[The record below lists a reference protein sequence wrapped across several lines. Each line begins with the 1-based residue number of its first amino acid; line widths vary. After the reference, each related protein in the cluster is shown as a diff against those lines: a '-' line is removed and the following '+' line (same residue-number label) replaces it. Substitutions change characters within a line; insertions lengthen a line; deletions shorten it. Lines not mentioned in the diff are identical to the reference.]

1 MAEESKKLSFNPET
15 GKWENIPEEEKI
27 RNNKNFKV
35 GGKTVAV
42 LYTYKPFWSVYDT
55 VLLVADGKEAHYTVT
70 PYQRYVDFSKADNQE
85 YDYYGAIANQRVRYD
100 LALRNPELV
109 PRYEDNIFGLGIQPV
124 FDDVEM
130 AKDYAERTRNKIVAT
145 PKEILGNYF
154 VFLNKPQAEYTR
166 NDYITMEDYPIPNM
180 FNNIT
185 YRVPVYLTSQAD
197 MFSVVDTLKDEGYD
211 IKGDGVKIVWY
222 IDFDKEENAKNFARR
237 LHDLMVDNSKLSK
250 PYSDLLDLF
259 RNPNPKIDEQ
269 LYRRID
275 TMEEYTKSMSRYR
288 DGAFDAT
295 LEGKNIFTLDR
306 ITKDLPQ
313 TEIASVRYDNGK
325 ITFAGKDGNTYRLE
339 HLSEESIKN
348 LINIERNIIESEERA
363 RSPKDIPYY
372 YSVFDLTED
381 YMKEEYDKASVT
393 DDKARF
399 LELAKEADWDYNLST
414 DLIYKSPLR
423 KEGDEIIAK
432 DNKYTVV
439 YNKNNGESYHIY
451 RNITEQDV
459 RDLIISS
466 SSKLDLG
473 DNPTAD
479 VKNLASLMEKEKAV
493 NETNVTPEK
502 VSFDN
507 KEDLKAYITDYCE
520 KHGWDSDLNHI
531 DVSKITDM
539 SELFMYTEF
548 NGDISEWDV
557 SNVTDMS
564 EMFAFSDF
572 NGDISKWNVSNV
584 TDMSEMFALNVFN
597 GDISNWNVS
606 NVKDMSVMF
615 YRTPFNQPINDWD
628 VSNVKNMT
636 AMFSHSKFDQPINSW
651 DTGHVT
657 NMSWMF
663 AKTPFNQPL
672 DKWDVSNVKDMS
684 YMFKLS
690 SFNQPIDKWDTSKVE
705 DMSWMFADNKALE
718 KMPDWKLSPSVVL
731 EDMFAGT
738 KFEGQEESL
747 KRSIPEKVSFDNKEA
762 LKAYITDYCN
772 NHGWDSD
779 LNHIDVSKITDM
791 SGLFMFTKFNGDIS
805 KWDVSNVKDMSQM
818 FYNSKFNQPLDKW
831 NTGNVKT
838 MERMFYDSNFNH
850 PLDNWNVSKVENMS
864 YMFKLS
870 SFNQPIDN
878 WDVSNVKDMS
888 YMFEDNK
895 ALEKMP
901 DWKLDPSIITKYMFA
916 ETKFSGKEFQYKVE
930 DNSKIKFLHKEDLN
944 NYIFD
949 YCNKHGWDSDLN
961 HIDVSGITDMSY
973 LFYST
978 TFTGDISKWNTSN
991 VVNMNSMFSYS
1002 QFNGDISNWDVSK
1015 VKDMRFMFEESP
1027 FSQSLDKWDMSNVRD
1042 VSHMFANTPLEGK
1055 ELKLKNNTHMESRS
1069 YTLPEEKEQ
1078 GMAKEPSA
1086 ATTVS
1091 DLYSPEAV
1099 VARIKARISASMK
1112 TGNIPLSS
1120 LTTAVATKFK
1130 QLYSDARN
1138 LTTTSDTREVSLD
1151 VDCRYAFDKA
1161 LAYASKHDGKWLNIK
1176 DNAYP
1181 ITIPFNSPLT
1191 HYGAVLSALTSQ
1203 EKGYA
1208 TNVFCGAESLKQMGI
1223 ELKKGEQPISVP
1235 IDNIDGQMIKK
1246 LYNIDQ
1252 TTMSKD
1258 LPTKYN
1264 QYFTKYSSKAKP
1276 ESLYLHKCHEA
1287 YIHGREGQ
1295 MLRMFRMGYRFVA
1308 FDNDAKAIENA
1319 LSGKDFNHNHRSV
1332 NTIDVYESKYDRTLG
1347 GLVMSINSKYMEQV
1361 IANISP
1367 EVGKISIHD
1376 AKNMIENNNTPDKVY
1391 DLFHDFIQFRADN
1404 FGVKIESC
1412 DYARTYF
1419 DSENNTLYLRGI
1431 TDYSKPKSI
1440 IDKEVELGNI
1450 FRALA
1455 DMAQKR
1461 IGLHNL
1467 GLDNLKPEDAK
1478 KYSALLSEISA
1489 GSHLLQRNLP
1499 ARISDENKPLIPYW
1513 RKELR
1518 ENPNIKV
1525 IIEKGVNNI
1534 HEMMTTTKIQKY
1546 GENMSVSG
1554 VVNRKPRLM
1563 TITEDL
1569 GGNINYVNHE
1579 ATIVYDPKKNRADVL
1594 LPTGASP
1601 YSFNEIAGMEKD
1613 VFTKA
1618 LSAKGINEIN
1628 FFNRDGYCAMRYPN
1642 IYFDKKNIEVVTV
1655 KNGNVIK
1662 IGDVDV
1668 KDEIERTSKVKIN
1681 NVILIRNDDRRFE
1694 LCIYPDGEK
1703 PLSIEPEFDDIDKF
1717 FKILKMPNKNESS
1730 LLREA
1735 MGQKYYYKA
1744 QEHPEIKTSLLE
1756 PSVSDEIKNRL
1767 DKVVVTKD
1775 YNTNK
1780 PILIASI
1787 DGELQPVTNIS
1798 VDQYQRMWLVE
1809 SEEYRSDYKYALAS
1823 KVFAEKLNLANSEKS
1838 DISVDTNDT
1847 QEKKPEPVSVQ
1858 SAKGSVENGE
1868 GEEQQDTTPEET
1880 IEQDE
1885 KKEIRRG
1892 GRGR

>member
-1 MAEESKKLSFNPET
+1 MKKVIVIVAKIKNHKTMAEESKKLSFNPKT

-70 PYQRYVDFSKADNQE
+70 KYQRDVNFSKADNQE

-109 PRYEDNIFGLGIQPV
+109 PRYEDNIIGLGIQPV

-197 MFSVVDTLKDEGYD
+197 MVSVVDTLKDEGYD
-211 IKGDGVKIVWY
+211 IKGDGVKIVWH
-222 IDFDKEENAKNFARR
+222 IDFDKEENAKNFARH

-259 RNPNPKIDEQ
+259 RNPNPKADEQ

-325 ITFAGKDGNTYRLE
+325 ITFTGKDGNTYRLE

-423 KEGDEIIAK
+423 KDGDEIIAK

-459 RDLIISS
+459 RDLIVSS

-479 VKNLASLMEKEKAV
+479 VKNLASLIEKEKAV
-493 NETNVTPEK
+493 NETNVIPEK

-507 KEDLKAYITDYCE
+507 KEDLKAYITDYCN

-531 DVSKITDM
+531 DVSRITDM
-539 SELFMYTEF
+539 SDLFKHTEF
-548 NGDISEWDV
+548 NGDISQWDT
-557 SNVTDMS
+557 SNVQNMS
-564 EMFAFSDF
+564 KMFADTPF
-572 NGDISKWNVSNV
+572 NQPIG
-584 TDMSEMFALNVFN
+584 
-597 GDISNWNVS
+597 NWNTSKVT
-606 NVKDMSVMF
+606 NMEFMF
-615 YRTPFNQPINDWD
+615 CDSAFNQPINDWD
-628 VSNVKNMT
+628 ISNVTSTRN
-636 AMFSHSKFDQPINSW
+636 
-651 DTGHVT
+651 
-657 NMSWMF
+657 MF
-663 AKTPFNQPL
+663 AYTDFNQPL
-672 DKWDVSNVKDMS
+672 DKWNTSNVTNMAG
-684 YMFKLS
+684 MFYRTL
-690 SFNQPIDKWDTSKVE
+690 FNQPLDNWNISKVE
-705 DMSWMFADNKALE
+705 DMSWMFEENK
-718 KMPDWKLSPSVVL
+718 
-731 EDMFAGT
+731 T
-738 KFEGQEESL
+738 
-747 KRSIPEKVSFDNKEA
+747 
-762 LKAYITDYCN
+762 
-772 NHGWDSD
+772 
-779 LNHIDVSKITDM
+779 
-791 SGLFMFTKFNGDIS
+791 
-805 KWDVSNVKDMSQM
+805 
-818 FYNSKFNQPLDKW
+818 
-831 NTGNVKT
+831 
-838 MERMFYDSNFNH
+838 
-850 PLDNWNVSKVENMS
+850 
-864 YMFKLS
+864 
-870 SFNQPIDN
+870 
-878 WDVSNVKDMS
+878 
-888 YMFEDNK
+888 
-895 ALEKMP
+895 LEKMP

-930 DNSKIKFLHKEDLN
+930 DNSKIKFLYKEDLN

-961 HIDVSGITDMSY
+961 HIDVSGISDMSY

-1086 ATTVS
+1086 AKVAS

-1130 QLYSDARN
+1130 QLYSGARN

-1191 HYGAVLSALTSQ
+1191 HYGAVLSALTAQ

-1287 YIHGREGQ
+1287 YIHGQEGQ
-1295 MLRMFRMGYRFVA
+1295 MLRMFRLGDRFVA

-1319 LSGKDFNHNHRSV
+1319 LSGKDFNYNHRRV
-1332 NTIDVYESKYDRTLG
+1332 NTSDVYESKYDRTLG

-1361 IANISP
+1361 IAHISP

-1391 DLFHDFIQFRADN
+1391 DLFHDFIQSRADN
-1404 FGVKIESC
+1404 FGVKVESC
-1412 DYARTYF
+1412 DYARTHF

-1440 IDKEVELGNI
+1440 IDKEAELGNI

-1499 ARISDENKPLIPYW
+1499 ARISDENKSLIPYW

-1518 ENPNIKV
+1518 ENPNIKA

-1569 GGNINYVNHE
+1569 GGNINYINHE

-1703 PLSIEPEFDDIDKF
+1703 PLSIEPDFDDIDKF

-1838 DISVDTNDT
+1838 DISVDTNDK

-1868 GEEQQDTTPEET
+1868 GDEQQDTTPDET

-1885 KKEIRRG
+1885 NKQVRRG

>member
-1 MAEESKKLSFNPET
+1 MAEESKKLSFNPQT
-15 GKWENIPEEEKI
+15 GRWENIPEEDKI

-166 NDYITMEDYPIPNM
+166 NDYITMVDYPIPNM

-211 IKGDGVKIVWY
+211 IKGDGVKVVWY

-237 LHDLMVDNSKLSK
+237 LHDLMVDNSNLSK

-259 RNPNPKIDEQ
+259 RNPNPKADEQ

-288 DGAFDAT
+288 DGAFDST

-325 ITFAGKDGNTYRLE
+325 ITFIGKDGNTYRLE

-363 RSPKDIPYY
+363 RSPKEIPYY

-439 YNKNNGESYHIY
+439 YNKNNGESYHVY
-451 RNITEQDV
+451 RNITEQNV

-473 DNPTAD
+473 GNPTAD
-479 VKNLASLMEKEKAV
+479 VKNLASLIEKEKAV
-493 NETNVTPEK
+493 NETNV
-502 VSFDN
+502 
-507 KEDLKAYITDYCE
+507 
-520 KHGWDSDLNHI
+520 
-531 DVSKITDM
+531 
-539 SELFMYTEF
+539 
-548 NGDISEWDV
+548 
-557 SNVTDMS
+557 
-564 EMFAFSDF
+564 
-572 NGDISKWNVSNV
+572 
-584 TDMSEMFALNVFN
+584 
-597 GDISNWNVS
+597 
-606 NVKDMSVMF
+606 
-615 YRTPFNQPINDWD
+615 
-628 VSNVKNMT
+628 
-636 AMFSHSKFDQPINSW
+636 
-651 DTGHVT
+651 
-657 NMSWMF
+657 
-663 AKTPFNQPL
+663 
-672 DKWDVSNVKDMS
+672 
-684 YMFKLS
+684 
-690 SFNQPIDKWDTSKVE
+690 
-705 DMSWMFADNKALE
+705 
-718 KMPDWKLSPSVVL
+718 
-731 EDMFAGT
+731 
-738 KFEGQEESL
+738 
-747 KRSIPEKVSFDNKEA
+747 IPEKVSFDNKEP
-762 LKAYITDYCN
+762 LKAYIT
-772 NHGWDSD
+772 
-779 LNHIDVSKITDM
+779 
-791 SGLFMFTKFNGDIS
+791 
-805 KWDVSNVKDMSQM
+805 
-818 FYNSKFNQPLDKW
+818 
-831 NTGNVKT
+831 
-838 MERMFYDSNFNH
+838 
-850 PLDNWNVSKVENMS
+850 
-864 YMFKLS
+864 
-870 SFNQPIDN
+870 
-878 WDVSNVKDMS
+878 
-888 YMFEDNK
+888 
-895 ALEKMP
+895 
-901 DWKLDPSIITKYMFA
+901 
-916 ETKFSGKEFQYKVE
+916 
-930 DNSKIKFLHKEDLN
+930 
-944 NYIFD
+944 D

-1055 ELKLKNNTHMESRS
+1055 ELKLKNNTHMKSKS

-1086 ATTVS
+1086 ATTAS

-1130 QLYSDARN
+1130 QLYSGARN

-1161 LAYASKHDGKWLNIK
+1161 LAYASKHNGKWLNIK

-1191 HYGAVLSALTSQ
+1191 HYGAVLSALTAQ

-1235 IDNIDGQMIKK
+1235 IDNLDGQMIKK

-1287 YIHGREGQ
+1287 YIYGQEGQ
-1295 MLRMFRMGYRFVA
+1295 MLRMFRLGDRFVA

-1319 LSGKDFNHNHRSV
+1319 LSGKDFNYNHRRV
-1332 NTIDVYESKYDRTLG
+1332 NTSDVYESKYDRTLG

-1361 IANISP
+1361 IAHISP

-1391 DLFHDFIQFRADN
+1391 DLFHDFIQSRADN
-1404 FGVKIESC
+1404 FGVKVEPC
-1412 DYARTYF
+1412 DYARTHF
-1419 DSENNTLYLRGI
+1419 DSENNILYLRGI

-1518 ENPNIKV
+1518 ENPNIKA

-1569 GGNINYVNHE
+1569 GGNINYINHE

-1703 PLSIEPEFDDIDKF
+1703 PLSIEPDFDDIDKF

-1809 SEEYRSDYKYALAS
+1809 SEEYRTDYKYALAS

-1858 SAKGSVENGE
+1858 SANGSVENGE
-1868 GEEQQDTTPEET
+1868 GEEKQDTTPDET

-1885 KKEIRRG
+1885 KKEIHRG

>member
-1 MAEESKKLSFNPET
+1 MAEESKKLSFNPKT
-15 GKWENIPEEEKI
+15 GRWGNLPEEEKI

-35 GGKTVAV
+35 GDKTVAV

-70 PYQRYVDFSKADNQE
+70 PYQRDVNFSKADNQE

-145 PKEILGNYF
+145 PKEILGNSF

-166 NDYITMEDYPIPNM
+166 NDYITMADHPIPDMSNT
-180 FNNIT
+180 IT

-211 IKGDGVKIVWY
+211 IKGDGVKTVWY
-222 IDFDKEENAKNFARR
+222 IDFDKEENAKNFAHH
-237 LHDLMVDNSKLSK
+237 LHNLMVDNSTLSK

-259 RNPNPKIDEQ
+259 RNPNPNADEQ
-269 LYRRID
+269 LYSRID

-313 TEIASVRYDNGK
+313 TEITSVRYDNGK
-325 ITFAGKDGNTYRLE
+325 ITFTGKDGNTYRLE

-348 LINIERNIIESEERA
+348 LINIERDIIESE
-363 RSPKDIPYY
+363 K
-372 YSVFDLTED
+372 
-381 YMKEEYDKASVT
+381 K
-393 DDKARF
+393 
-399 LELAKEADWDYNLST
+399 
-414 DLIYKSPLR
+414 
-423 KEGDEIIAK
+423 
-432 DNKYTVV
+432 
-439 YNKNNGESYHIY
+439 
-451 RNITEQDV
+451 
-459 RDLIISS
+459 
-466 SSKLDLG
+466 
-473 DNPTAD
+473 
-479 VKNLASLMEKEKAV
+479 
-493 NETNVTPEK
+493 TNVIPEK

-507 KEDLKAYITDYCE
+507 KEDLKAYITDYCN
-520 KHGWDSDLNHI
+520 KHGWNSDLNHI
-531 DVSKITDM
+531 DVSGITDM
-539 SELFMYTEF
+539 SDLFKHTEF
-548 NGDISEWDV
+548 NGDISQWDTSNV
-557 SNVTDMS
+557 QNMSKMFADTPFNQPIGTWNTSNVTNMEFMFCDS
-564 EMFAFSDF
+564 AFNQPLNDWDISNVTSTRNMFAYTDF
-572 NGDISKWNVSNV
+572 NQPLDKWNVSNV
-584 TDMSEMFALNVFN
+584 TNMSGMFYGTPFN
-597 GDISNWNVS
+597 QPIDNWNVS
-606 NVKDMSVMF
+606 NVKDMSLMF
-615 YRTPFNQPINDWD
+615 
-628 VSNVKNMT
+628 
-636 AMFSHSKFDQPINSW
+636 H
-651 DTGHVT
+651 
-657 NMSWMF
+657 
-663 AKTPFNQPL
+663 
-672 DKWDVSNVKDMS
+672 
-684 YMFKLS
+684 
-690 SFNQPIDKWDTSKVE
+690 
-705 DMSWMFADNKALE
+705 DNKSLE
-718 KMPDWKLSPSVVL
+718 KMP
-731 EDMFAGT
+731 
-738 KFEGQEESL
+738 
-747 KRSIPEKVSFDNKEA
+747 N
-762 LKAYITDYCN
+762 
-772 NHGWDSD
+772 
-779 LNHIDVSKITDM
+779 
-791 SGLFMFTKFNGDIS
+791 
-805 KWDVSNVKDMSQM
+805 
-818 FYNSKFNQPLDKW
+818 
-831 NTGNVKT
+831 
-838 MERMFYDSNFNH
+838 
-850 PLDNWNVSKVENMS
+850 
-864 YMFKLS
+864 
-870 SFNQPIDN
+870 
-878 WDVSNVKDMS
+878 
-888 YMFEDNK
+888 
-895 ALEKMP
+895 
-901 DWKLDPSIITKYMFA
+901 WKLDPSIITKYMFA
-916 ETKFSGKEFQYKVE
+916 GTKFSGKEFQYKVE
-930 DNSKIKFLHKEDLN
+930 DNSKVKFLHKDDLN

-961 HIDVSGITDMSY
+961 FIDVSGITDMSF

-978 TFTGDISKWNTSN
+978 TFTGDISKWDTSN
-991 VVNMNSMFSYS
+991 VQNMNSMFAYS
-1002 QFNGDISNWDVSK
+1002 KFNGNIGEWDVSKVENMNSMFEENNALEKMPDWKLDQSVVIKDMFRETKFEGQEESLKRGTPEKVSFDNKEDLKAYIKDYCEKHGPEADLNHIDVSKITDMSELFTNTEFNGDISQWDVSNVTDMSDMFAFNIFNGDISGWNTSKVENMSGMFIGTPFNQPLNNWDVSN
-1015 VKDMRFMFEESP
+1015 VKYMSSMFN
-1027 FSQSLDKWDMSNVRD
+1027 QSSFNQPLDKWNVSNVINM
-1042 VSHMFANTPLEGK
+1042 SGMFANTPFNQPLNNWDVSNVKDMSAMFHRSSFNQPLDKWNVSNVKNMYFMFSYTPFNQSLDNWDTSKVEDMTSMFKDNKSLEKMPDWKLNPSVVTKDMFTGTPLEGN
-1055 ELKLKNNTHMESRS
+1055 ELKLKNNTHMEAGT
-1069 YTLPEEKEQ
+1069 YKLPEEKEQ
-1078 GMAKEPSA
+1078 GIAKEPSA

-1130 QLYSDARN
+1130 QLYSGARN

-1191 HYGAVLSALTSQ
+1191 HYGAILSALTAQ

-1264 QYFTKYSSKAKP
+1264 QYFTKYSSKANP

-1295 MLRMFRMGYRFVA
+1295 MLRMFRMGDRFVA
-1308 FDNDAKAIENA
+1308 FDNDAKAIEKA
-1319 LSGKDFNHNHRSV
+1319 LSGKDFIHNHRSV
-1332 NTIDVYESKYDRTLG
+1332 NTSDVYESKYDRTLG

-1361 IANISP
+1361 IAHISP

-1376 AKNMIENNNTPDKVY
+1376 SRNMIENNNTPDKVY
-1391 DLFHDFIQFRADN
+1391 DLFHDFIQSRADN
-1404 FGVKIESC
+1404 FGVKVESC
-1412 DYARTYF
+1412 DYARTHF

-1489 GSHLLQRNLP
+1489 GSHLLRRNLP
-1499 ARISDENKPLIPYW
+1499 ARISDENKSLIPYW

-1518 ENPNIKV
+1518 ENPNIKA

-1554 VVNRKPRLM
+1554 VVNRKPRMM

-1618 LSAKGINEIN
+1618 LSAKGINEVN

-1642 IYFDKKNIEVVTV
+1642 IYFDEKNIEVVTV

-1681 NVILIRNDDRRFE
+1681 NVVLIRNDEKRFE

-1780 PILIASI
+1780 PILIVSI

-1858 SAKGSVENGE
+1858 SAKGGVENGE
-1868 GEEQQDTTPEET
+1868 GEEQQDTTPDET

>member
-1 MAEESKKLSFNPET
+1 MAEESKKLSFNPQT
-15 GKWENIPEEEKI
+15 GRWENIPEEEKI

-35 GGKTVAV
+35 GDKTVAV

-70 PYQRYVDFSKADNQE
+70 PYQRDVNFSKADNQE
-85 YDYYGAIANQRVRYD
+85 YDYYGAIANQSVRYD
-100 LALRNPELV
+100 LALRNPDLV
-109 PRYEDNIFGLGIQPV
+109 PKYEDNIFGLGIQPV

-145 PKEILGNYF
+145 PKEILGNSF
-154 VFLNKPQAEYTR
+154 VFLNNPQAEYTR
-166 NDYITMEDYPIPNM
+166 NDYITMADHPIPDMSNT
-180 FNNIT
+180 IT

-211 IKGDGVKIVWY
+211 IKGDGVKTVWY
-222 IDFDKEENAKNFARR
+222 IDFDKEEDAKNFAHH
-237 LHDLMVDNSKLSK
+237 LHDLMVDNSTLSK

-259 RNPNPKIDEQ
+259 RNPNPKSDEQ

-313 TEIASVRYDNGK
+313 TEITSVRYDNGK
-325 ITFAGKDGNTYRLE
+325 ITFTGKDGNTYRLE

-348 LINIERNIIESEERA
+348 LINIERDIIESE
-363 RSPKDIPYY
+363 K
-372 YSVFDLTED
+372 
-381 YMKEEYDKASVT
+381 K
-393 DDKARF
+393 
-399 LELAKEADWDYNLST
+399 
-414 DLIYKSPLR
+414 
-423 KEGDEIIAK
+423 
-432 DNKYTVV
+432 
-439 YNKNNGESYHIY
+439 
-451 RNITEQDV
+451 
-459 RDLIISS
+459 
-466 SSKLDLG
+466 
-473 DNPTAD
+473 
-479 VKNLASLMEKEKAV
+479 
-493 NETNVTPEK
+493 TNVIPEK

-531 DVSKITDM
+531 DVSGITDM
-539 SELFMYTEF
+539 SDLFKHTEF
-548 NGDISEWDV
+548 NGDISQWDT
-557 SNVTDMS
+557 SNVQNMS
-564 EMFAFSDF
+564 KMFAD
-572 NGDISKWNVSNV
+572 
-584 TDMSEMFALNVFN
+584 
-597 GDISNWNVS
+597 
-606 NVKDMSVMF
+606 
-615 YRTPFNQPINDWD
+615 TPFNQPIGTWNT
-628 VSNVKNMT
+628 SN
-636 AMFSHSKFDQPINSW
+636 
-651 DTGHVT
+651 VT
-657 NMSWMF
+657 NMEFMF
-663 AKTPFNQPL
+663 CDSAFNQPL
-672 DKWDVSNVKDMS
+672 NDWDISNV
-684 YMFKLS
+684 
-690 SFNQPIDKWDTSKVE
+690 TSTRN
-705 DMSWMFADNKALE
+705 MFA
-718 KMPDWKLSPSVVL
+718 
-731 EDMFAGT
+731 
-738 KFEGQEESL
+738 
-747 KRSIPEKVSFDNKEA
+747 
-762 LKAYITDYCN
+762 YTD
-772 NHGWDSD
+772 
-779 LNHIDVSKITDM
+779 
-791 SGLFMFTKFNGDIS
+791 
-805 KWDVSNVKDMSQM
+805 
-818 FYNSKFNQPLDKW
+818 FNQPLDKW
-831 NTGNVKT
+831 NVSNVT
-838 MERMFYDSNFNH
+838 NMSGMFYGT
-850 PLDNWNVSKVENMS
+850 P
-864 YMFKLS
+864 
-870 SFNQPIDN
+870 FNQPIDN
-878 WDVSNVKDMS
+878 WNISNVKNMS
-888 YMFEDNK
+888 LMFADNK
-895 ALEKMP
+895 SLEKMP
-901 DWKLDPSIITKYMFA
+901 DWKLDPSILTKYMFA
-916 ETKFSGKEFQYKVE
+916 GTKFSGKEFQYKVE
-930 DNSKIKFLHKEDLN
+930 DNSKVKFLHKDDLN

-961 HIDVSGITDMSY
+961 HIDVSGITDMSF

-978 TFTGDISKWNTSN
+978 TFTGDISKWDTSN
-991 VVNMNSMFSYS
+991 VQNMNSMFAYS
-1002 QFNGDISNWDVSK
+1002 KFNGDISNWDVSN
-1015 VKDMRFMFEESP
+1015 VENMNSMFEEDNALEKMPDWKLNPSVVT
-1027 FSQSLDKWDMSNVRD
+1027 KDM
-1042 VSHMFANTPLEGK
+1042 FTGTPLEGK
-1055 ELKLKNNTHMESRS
+1055 ELKLKNNTHMESKS

-1078 GMAKEPSA
+1078 GIAKEPSA

-1130 QLYSDARN
+1130 QLYSSARN

-1191 HYGAVLSALTSQ
+1191 HYGAMLSALTAQ

-1276 ESLYLHKCHEA
+1276 ESLYLHKCYEA

-1295 MLRMFRMGYRFVA
+1295 MLRMFRMGDRFIA
-1308 FDNDAKAIENA
+1308 FDNDAKDIEKA

-1332 NTIDVYESKYDRTLG
+1332 NTSDVYESKYDRTLG

-1361 IANISP
+1361 IAHISP

-1376 AKNMIENNNTPDKVY
+1376 SKNMIENNNTPDKVY
-1391 DLFHDFIQFRADN
+1391 DLFHDFIQSRADN
-1404 FGVKIESC
+1404 FGVKVESC
-1412 DYARTYF
+1412 DYARTHF
-1419 DSENNTLYLRGI
+1419 DSENNTLYLRGL

-1489 GSHLLQRNLP
+1489 GSHLLRRNLP
-1499 ARISDENKPLIPYW
+1499 ARISDENKSLIPYW

-1518 ENPNIKV
+1518 ENSNIKA

-1554 VVNRKPRLM
+1554 VVNRKPRMM

-1618 LSAKGINEIN
+1618 LSAKGINEVN

-1642 IYFDKKNIEVVTV
+1642 IYFDEKNIEVVTV

-1681 NVILIRNDDRRFE
+1681 NVVLIRNDEKRFE

-1780 PILIASI
+1780 PILIVSI

-1868 GEEQQDTTPEET
+1868 GEEQQDTTPDET

-1885 KKEIRRG
+1885 NKQVRRG

>member
-1 MAEESKKLSFNPET
+1 MAEESKKLRFNPET
-15 GKWENIPEEEKI
+15 GKWENIPEEDKI

-70 PYQRYVDFSKADNQE
+70 PYQRDVDFSKADNQE

-100 LALRNPELV
+100 LALTNPELV

-145 PKEILGNYF
+145 PKEILGNSF
-154 VFLNKPQAEYTR
+154 VFLNNHQAEYTR
-166 NDYITMEDYPIPNM
+166 NDYITMVDYPIPNM

-222 IDFDKEENAKNFARR
+222 IDFDKEENAKNFARH

-250 PYSDLLDLF
+250 PYSDLLDLL
-259 RNPNPKIDEQ
+259 RNPNPKADEQ

-288 DGAFDAT
+288 DGAFDTT
-295 LEGKNIFTLDR
+295 LEGKNILTLDR

-313 TEIASVRYDNGK
+313 TEITSLRYDNGK
-325 ITFAGKDGNTYRLE
+325 ITFTGKDGNTYRLE

-348 LINIERNIIESEERA
+348 LISIERDIIESEERA

-393 DDKARF
+393 DNKARF

-439 YNKNNGESYHIY
+439 YNKDNGESYHIY

-459 RDLIISS
+459 RDLINS

-479 VKNLASLMEKEKAV
+479 VKNLASLMEKEKAI

-507 KEDLKAYITDYCE
+507 KEDLQAYITDYCN

-531 DVSKITDM
+531 DVSRITDM

-557 SNVTDMS
+557 SKVTNMSGMFSDSKFNQPLNNWDVSNVKNTSTMFNQSSFNQPLDNWNTSNVINMS
-564 EMFAFSDF
+564 GMFANTPF
-572 NGDISKWNVSNV
+572 NQPLNSWNVSKVEN
-584 TDMSEMFALNVFN
+584 MSAMFHRSSFN
-597 GDISNWNVS
+597 QPLDNWNVS
-606 NVKDMSVMF
+606 NVKNMYFMF
-615 YRTPFNQPINDWD
+615 SYTPFNQ
-628 VSNVKNMT
+628 S
-636 AMFSHSKFDQPINSW
+636 
-651 DTGHVT
+651 
-657 NMSWMF
+657 
-663 AKTPFNQPL
+663 L
-672 DKWDVSNVKDMS
+672 DN
-684 YMFKLS
+684 
-690 SFNQPIDKWDTSKVE
+690 WDTSKVE
-705 DMSWMFADNKALE
+705 DITSMFKDNKALE
-718 KMPDWKLSPSVVL
+718 KMPDWKLNQSVVTK
-731 EDMFAGT
+731 DMFTGT
-738 KFEGQEESL
+738 
-747 KRSIPEKVSFDNKEA
+747 
-762 LKAYITDYCN
+762 
-772 NHGWDSD
+772 
-779 LNHIDVSKITDM
+779 
-791 SGLFMFTKFNGDIS
+791 
-805 KWDVSNVKDMSQM
+805 
-818 FYNSKFNQPLDKW
+818 
-831 NTGNVKT
+831 
-838 MERMFYDSNFNH
+838 
-850 PLDNWNVSKVENMS
+850 
-864 YMFKLS
+864 
-870 SFNQPIDN
+870 
-878 WDVSNVKDMS
+878 
-888 YMFEDNK
+888 
-895 ALEKMP
+895 
-901 DWKLDPSIITKYMFA
+901 
-916 ETKFSGKEFQYKVE
+916 
-930 DNSKIKFLHKEDLN
+930 
-944 NYIFD
+944 
-949 YCNKHGWDSDLN
+949 
-961 HIDVSGITDMSY
+961 
-973 LFYST
+973 
-978 TFTGDISKWNTSN
+978 
-991 VVNMNSMFSYS
+991 
-1002 QFNGDISNWDVSK
+1002 
-1015 VKDMRFMFEESP
+1015 P
-1027 FSQSLDKWDMSNVRD
+1027 F
-1042 VSHMFANTPLEGK
+1042 EGK
-1055 ELKLKNNTHMESRS
+1055 EIKLKNNTHMESRS

-1086 ATTVS
+1086 AKTVS
-1091 DLYSPEAV
+1091 DLYSTEVV

-1130 QLYSDARN
+1130 QLYSGARN
-1138 LTTTSDTREVSLD
+1138 LTTTSDTREVPLD

-1161 LAYASKHDGKWLNIK
+1161 LTYASKHDGKWLNIK

-1191 HYGAVLSALTSQ
+1191 HYGAVLSALTAQ

-1223 ELKKGEQPISVP
+1223 ELKKGEQPISIP

-1287 YIHGREGQ
+1287 YIHGQEGQ
-1295 MLRMFRMGYRFVA
+1295 MLRIFRMGDRFVA

-1319 LSGKDFNHNHRSV
+1319 LSGKDFNYNHRRV
-1332 NTIDVYESKYDRTLG
+1332 NTSDVYESKYDRTLG

-1361 IANISP
+1361 IAHISP

-1376 AKNMIENNNTPDKVY
+1376 SKNIIENNNTPDKVY
-1391 DLFHDFIQFRADN
+1391 DLFHDFIQSRADN
-1404 FGVKIESC
+1404 FGVKVESC
-1412 DYARTYF
+1412 DYARTHF

-1518 ENPNIKV
+1518 ENPNIKA

-1534 HEMMTTTKIQKY
+1534 HEMMTNTKIQKY

-1569 GGNINYVNHE
+1569 GGNINYINHE

-1618 LSAKGINEIN
+1618 LSAKGINEVN

-1642 IYFDKKNIEVVTV
+1642 IYFDEKNIEVVTV

-1681 NVILIRNDDRRFE
+1681 NVVLIRNDERRFE

-1780 PILIASI
+1780 PILIVSI

-1809 SEEYRSDYKYALAS
+1809 SEEYRSDYKYELAS

-1847 QEKKPEPVSVQ
+1847 QEKNPEPVSVQ

-1868 GEEQQDTTPEET
+1868 GEEQQDTTPDET

>member
-1 MAEESKKLSFNPET
+1 MAEESKKLSFNPQT
-15 GKWENIPEEEKI
+15 GRWGNLPEEEKI

-70 PYQRYVDFSKADNQE
+70 PYQRDVNFSKADNQE
-85 YDYYGAIANQRVRYD
+85 YDYYSAIANQRVRYD
-100 LALRNPELV
+100 LALTNPELV

-145 PKEILGNYF
+145 PKEILGNSF
-154 VFLNKPQAEYTR
+154 VFLNNPQAEYTR
-166 NDYITMEDYPIPNM
+166 NDYITMADHPIPDM
-180 FNNIT
+180 SNNIT
-185 YRVPVYLTSQAD
+185 YRIPVYLTSQAD

-211 IKGDGVKIVWY
+211 IKGDGVKTVWY
-222 IDFDKEENAKNFARR
+222 IDFDKEGNAKNFAHH
-237 LHDLMVDNSKLSK
+237 LHDLMVDNSTLSK

-259 RNPNPKIDEQ
+259 KNPNPIADEQ

-275 TMEEYTKSMSRYR
+275 TMEEYTKNMSRYR

-306 ITKDLPQ
+306 ITKNLPQ
-313 TEIASVRYDNGK
+313 TEITSVRYDNGK
-325 ITFAGKDGNTYRLE
+325 ITFTGKDGNTYRLE

-348 LINIERNIIESEERA
+348 LINIERDIIE
-363 RSPKDIPYY
+363 P
-372 YSVFDLTED
+372 
-381 YMKEEYDKASVT
+381 
-393 DDKARF
+393 
-399 LELAKEADWDYNLST
+399 
-414 DLIYKSPLR
+414 
-423 KEGDEIIAK
+423 
-432 DNKYTVV
+432 
-439 YNKNNGESYHIY
+439 
-451 RNITEQDV
+451 
-459 RDLIISS
+459 
-466 SSKLDLG
+466 
-473 DNPTAD
+473 
-479 VKNLASLMEKEKAV
+479 EKK
-493 NETNVTPEK
+493 TNVIPEK

-507 KEDLKAYITDYCE
+507 KENLKAYITDYCN

-531 DVSKITDM
+531 DVSGITDM
-539 SELFMYTEF
+539 SDLFKHTEF
-548 NGDISEWDV
+548 NGDISKWDTSNV
-557 SNVTDMS
+557 QNMSKMFADTPFNQPIGTWNTSNVTNM
-564 EMFAFSDF
+564 EFMFCDSSF
-572 NGDISKWNVSNV
+572 NQPLNDWDISNV
-584 TDMSEMFALNVFN
+584 TSTRNMFAYTDFNQPLDKWNTSNVTNMSGMFYGTPFN
-597 GDISNWNVS
+597 QPIDDWNVS
-606 NVKDMSVMF
+606 NVKDMSLMF
-615 YRTPFNQPINDWD
+615 
-628 VSNVKNMT
+628 
-636 AMFSHSKFDQPINSW
+636 H
-651 DTGHVT
+651 
-657 NMSWMF
+657 
-663 AKTPFNQPL
+663 
-672 DKWDVSNVKDMS
+672 
-684 YMFKLS
+684 
-690 SFNQPIDKWDTSKVE
+690 
-705 DMSWMFADNKALE
+705 DNKALE
-718 KMPDWKLSPSVVL
+718 KMP
-731 EDMFAGT
+731 
-738 KFEGQEESL
+738 
-747 KRSIPEKVSFDNKEA
+747 N
-762 LKAYITDYCN
+762 
-772 NHGWDSD
+772 
-779 LNHIDVSKITDM
+779 
-791 SGLFMFTKFNGDIS
+791 
-805 KWDVSNVKDMSQM
+805 
-818 FYNSKFNQPLDKW
+818 
-831 NTGNVKT
+831 
-838 MERMFYDSNFNH
+838 
-850 PLDNWNVSKVENMS
+850 
-864 YMFKLS
+864 
-870 SFNQPIDN
+870 
-878 WDVSNVKDMS
+878 
-888 YMFEDNK
+888 
-895 ALEKMP
+895 
-901 DWKLDPSIITKYMFA
+901 WKLDPSILTKYMFA
-916 ETKFSGKEFQYKVE
+916 GTKFSGKEFQYKVE
-930 DNSKIKFLHKEDLN
+930 DNSKVKFLHKDDLN

-991 VVNMNSMFSYS
+991 VENMNYMFAYS
-1002 QFNGDISNWDVSK
+1002 KFNGDISNWDVSN
-1015 VKDMRFMFEESP
+1015 VENMNSMFEENNALEKIPDWKLNPSVVT
-1027 FSQSLDKWDMSNVRD
+1027 KDM
-1042 VSHMFANTPLEGK
+1042 FTGTPLEGK
-1055 ELKLKNNTHMESRS
+1055 ELKLKNNTHMESGT
-1069 YTLPEEKEQ
+1069 YKLPEEKEQ

-1130 QLYSDARN
+1130 QLYSGARN

-1191 HYGAVLSALTSQ
+1191 HYGAMLSALTAQ

-1295 MLRMFRMGYRFVA
+1295 MLRMFRMGDRFVV
-1308 FDNDAKAIENA
+1308 FDNDAKAIEKA

-1332 NTIDVYESKYDRTLG
+1332 NTSDVYESKYDRTLG

-1361 IANISP
+1361 IAYISP

-1376 AKNMIENNNTPDKVY
+1376 SKNMIENNNTPDKVY
-1391 DLFHDFIQFRADN
+1391 DLFHDFIQSRADN
-1404 FGVKIESC
+1404 FGVKVESC
-1412 DYARTYF
+1412 DYARTHF
-1419 DSENNTLYLRGI
+1419 DSENNTLYLRGL

-1489 GSHLLQRNLP
+1489 GSHLLRRNLP
-1499 ARISDENKPLIPYW
+1499 ARISDENKSLIPYW

-1518 ENPNIKV
+1518 ENPNIKA
-1525 IIEKGVNNI
+1525 IIENGVNNI

-1618 LSAKGINEIN
+1618 LSAKGINEVN

-1642 IYFDKKNIEVVTV
+1642 IYFDEKNIEVVTV

-1681 NVILIRNDDRRFE
+1681 NVVLIRNDERRFE

-1780 PILIASI
+1780 PILIVSI

-1858 SAKGSVENGE
+1858 SAKDSMENGE
-1868 GEEQQDTTPEET
+1868 GEEQQDTTPDET

>member
-1 MAEESKKLSFNPET
+1 MAEESKKLSFNPQT
-15 GKWENIPEEEKI
+15 GKWENIPEEDKI

-35 GGKTVAV
+35 GDKTVAV

-55 VLLVADGKEAHYTVT
+55 ILLVADGKEAHYTVT
-70 PYQRYVDFSKADNQE
+70 PYQRDVNFSKADNQE

-100 LALRNPELV
+100 LALTNPELV

-145 PKEILGNYF
+145 PKEILGNSF
-154 VFLNKPQAEYTR
+154 VFLNKHQAEYTR
-166 NDYITMEDYPIPNM
+166 NDYITMVDYPIPNM

-222 IDFDKEENAKNFARR
+222 IDFDKEENAKNFARH

-250 PYSDLLDLF
+250 PYSDLLDLL
-259 RNPNPKIDEQ
+259 RNPNPKADEQ

-288 DGAFDAT
+288 DGAFDTT
-295 LEGKNIFTLDR
+295 LEGKNILTLDR

-313 TEIASVRYDNGK
+313 TEITSLRYDNGK
-325 ITFAGKDGNTYRLE
+325 ITFTGKDGNTYRLE

-348 LINIERNIIESEERA
+348 LISIERDIIESEERA

-393 DDKARF
+393 DNKARF

-439 YNKNNGESYHIY
+439 YNKDNGESYHIY

-459 RDLIISS
+459 RDLINS

-507 KEDLKAYITDYCE
+507 KEDLQAYITDYCN
-520 KHGWDSDLNHI
+520 KHGWNSDLNHI
-531 DVSKITDM
+531 DVSRITDM

-548 NGDISEWDV
+548 NGDISKWDV

-564 EMFAFSDF
+564 DMFAISDF
-572 NGDISKWNVSNV
+572 NGDISEWDVSKV
-584 TDMSEMFALNVFN
+584 TNMSGMFS
-597 GDISNWNVS
+597 DS
-606 NVKDMSVMF
+606 K
-615 YRTPFNQPINDWD
+615 FNQPLNNWD
-628 VSNVKNMT
+628 VSNVKNT
-636 AMFSHSKFDQPINSW
+636 STMFND
-651 DTGHVT
+651 
-657 NMSWMF
+657 
-663 AKTPFNQPL
+663 TPFNQPL
-672 DKWDVSNVKDMS
+672 DKWNTSNVTNMS
-684 YMFKLS
+684 G
-690 SFNQPIDKWDTSKVE
+690 
-705 DMSWMFADNKALE
+705 MFANT
-718 KMPDWKLSPSVVL
+718 P
-731 EDMFAGT
+731 
-738 KFEGQEESL
+738 
-747 KRSIPEKVSFDNKEA
+747 
-762 LKAYITDYCN
+762 
-772 NHGWDSD
+772 
-779 LNHIDVSKITDM
+779 
-791 SGLFMFTKFNGDIS
+791 
-805 KWDVSNVKDMSQM
+805 
-818 FYNSKFNQPLDKW
+818 FNQPLA
-831 NTGNVKT
+831 
-838 MERMFYDSNFNH
+838 
-850 PLDNWNVSKVENMS
+850 NWNVSKVENMS
-864 YMFKLS
+864 AMFHRS
-870 SFNQPIDN
+870 SFNKPLDNWNVSNVRNMYFMFSYTPFNQSLDN
-878 WDVSNVKDMS
+878 WDTSKVEDITS
-888 YMFEDNK
+888 MFKNNN

-901 DWKLDPSIITKYMFA
+901 DWKLNPSVVTKDMFA
-916 ETKFSGKEFQYKVE
+916 G
-930 DNSKIKFLHKEDLN
+930 
-944 NYIFD
+944 
-949 YCNKHGWDSDLN
+949 
-961 HIDVSGITDMSY
+961 
-973 LFYST
+973 
-978 TFTGDISKWNTSN
+978 
-991 VVNMNSMFSYS
+991 
-1002 QFNGDISNWDVSK
+1002 
-1015 VKDMRFMFEESP
+1015 
-1027 FSQSLDKWDMSNVRD
+1027 
-1042 VSHMFANTPLEGK
+1042 TPLEGK
-1055 ELKLKNNTHMESRS
+1055 EIKFKNNTHMESRS

-1086 ATTVS
+1086 AKTVS
-1091 DLYSPEAV
+1091 DLYSTEAV

-1130 QLYSDARN
+1130 QLYGGARN
-1138 LTTTSDTREVSLD
+1138 LTTTSDTREVPLD
-1151 VDCRYAFDKA
+1151 VDCRYTFDKA
-1161 LAYASKHDGKWLNIK
+1161 LTYASKHDGKWLNIK

-1191 HYGAVLSALTSQ
+1191 HYGAVLSALTAQ

-1287 YIHGREGQ
+1287 YIHGQEGQ
-1295 MLRMFRMGYRFVA
+1295 MLRIFRMGDRFVA

-1319 LSGKDFNHNHRSV
+1319 LSGKDFNYNHRRV
-1332 NTIDVYESKYDRTLG
+1332 NTSDVYESKYDRTLG

-1361 IANISP
+1361 IAHISP

-1376 AKNMIENNNTPDKVY
+1376 SKNMIENNNTPDKVY
-1391 DLFHDFIQFRADN
+1391 DLFHDFIQSRADN
-1404 FGVKIESC
+1404 FGVKVESC
-1412 DYARTYF
+1412 DYARTHF

-1499 ARISDENKPLIPYW
+1499 ACISDENKPLIPYW

-1518 ENPNIKV
+1518 ENPNIKA

-1534 HEMMTTTKIQKY
+1534 HEMMTNTKIQKY

-1569 GGNINYVNHE
+1569 GGNINYINHE

-1642 IYFDKKNIEVVTV
+1642 IYFDEKNIEMVTV

-1703 PLSIEPEFDDIDKF
+1703 PLSIEPDFDDIDKF

-1823 KVFAEKLNLANSEKS
+1823 KVFAEKLNLTNSEKS

-1858 SAKGSVENGE
+1858 SAKGGVENGE
-1868 GEEQQDTTPEET
+1868 GEEQLDTTPDET

-1885 KKEIRRG
+1885 NKQVRRG